1 MGDFLYYVKE
11 TLLNIELIDII
22 DIVIVS
28 ILLYYTFRFIRERRA
43 GKLALG
49 IFLLLGLLLVSD
61 LLNMHALNFILSN
74 LFSVGIIALVIVFQ
88 PELRSALEKVGGG
101 SLRNFRGK
109 MDDDTATRYRECISE
124 VSYAAEQLSQSKTGA
139 LIVFERSTRLGD
151 VIRTGTVTDAKPSY
165 FLIENIF
172 FNKAPMHDGAM
183 IIRDARVHACGCFLP
198 LSENSEIVKDLGT
211 RHRAGIG
218 ISENSDAIVVIVSE
232 ETGVI
237 SVACDGVL
245 KRGFSR
251 KKLQSYLEDQLV
263 IKENLLKTRVLDGF
277 TRITGKGKEKSKDEN
292 DRQ

>member
-1 MGDFLYYVKE
+1 
-11 TLLNIELIDII
+11 
-22 DIVIVS
+22 
-28 ILLYYTFRFIRERRA
+28 
-43 GKLALG
+43 
-49 IFLLLGLLLVSD
+49 
-61 LLNMHALNFILSN
+61 
-74 LFSVGIIALVIVFQ
+74 
-88 PELRSALEKVGGG
+88 
-101 SLRNFRGK
+101 
-109 MDDDTATRYRECISE
+109 
-124 VSYAAEQLSQSKTGA
+124 
-139 LIVFERSTRLGD
+139 
-151 VIRTGTVTDAKPSY
+151 
-165 FLIENIF
+165 
-172 FNKAPMHDGAM
+172 MHDGAM

-245 KRGFSR
+245 KRGFSK